1 MILHGIEIPTDQIGA
16 FCRAN
21 GIRRLAFFGSVLRD
35 DFTPDSDLDVL
46 VEFHPG
52 IRVGYLAV
60 ARMARELTAL
70 MGREVDLRTPAEL
83 HRAFRDEVLK
93 EALVEY
99 VAA

>member
-1 MILHGIEIPTDQIGA
+1 MVLHGIEIPKAQIEV

-21 GIRRLAFFGSVLRD
+21 GIKRLAFFGSVLRD
-35 DFTPDSDLDVL
+35 DFTSDSDIDVL
-46 VEFHPG
+46 VEFHAG
-52 IRVGYLAV
+52 VRVGYLAV

-70 MGREVDLRTPAEL
+70 LGREVDLRTPAEL